1 MKIGCT
7 PSELCESGEEKI
19 RQAYLDYVTMYGG
32 ESYCLEPVY
41 DPEAIAAMVRE
52 YDGFIFTGGQDVDPS
67 CYGEERKP
75 ECQESAKIRDDF
87 ELLLAKECL
96 RAGKPVFGICRGLQ
110 LLNVAAGGTLIQDI
124 ASEVDTGIAHPQEDR
139 TVKYA
144 HSVQTVEGTYFASIL
159 GKEPFMVNSFHHQAA
174 KKIAPGFRAGILS
187 PDGIVEAIESV
198 SSPWIKAVQWH
209 PERMDKDEPFSK
221 ALMEDFLSWC
231 RR

>member
-1 MKIGCT
+1 
-7 PSELCESGEEKI
+7 
-19 RQAYLDYVTMYGG
+19 
-32 ESYCLEPVY
+32 
-41 DPEAIAAMVRE
+41 
-52 YDGFIFTGGQDVDPS
+52 
-67 CYGEERKP
+67 
-75 ECQESAKIRDDF
+75 
-87 ELLLAKECL
+87 
-96 RAGKPVFGICRGLQ
+96 
-110 LLNVAAGGTLIQDI
+110 
-124 ASEVDTGIAHPQEDR
+124 R
-139 TVKYA
+139 TAKYA

-221 ALMEDFLSWC
+221 ALMEDFLRWC